1 MSCARPCQGLKRWMT
16 RGRAGARASPNGDA
30 NGVNGAPSAGSS
42 ARLRAEVLRDARAR
56 RMVQPDKQFRREPMR
71 RLMAGVAVLLAL
83 AGAARAEE
91 TAKEK
96 ANKAAVLAFYDA
108 ALNQLDFDAASKY
121 LGPVYKQHNPTAADG
136 PEGLKG
142 FIAYLKTTYPKTHS
156 EVTMAF
162 ADGDYV
168 ILRVHAVRTPGTAGN
183 AIVDIFR
190 LEGGKVVEHW
200 DSVQPVPDKAAN
212 GNGMF

>member
-1 MSCARPCQGLKRWMT
+1 MK
-16 RGRAGARASPNGDA
+16 
-30 NGVNGAPSAGSS
+30 
-42 ARLRAEVLRDARAR
+42 
-56 RMVQPDKQFRREPMR
+56 
-71 RLMAGVAVLLAL
+71 RLMLGLAVALAL

-108 ALNQLDFDAASKY
+108 ALNRLDYDAAAKY
-121 LGPVYKQHNPTAADG
+121 LGALYKQHNPTAADG

-142 FIAYLKTTYPKTHS
+142 FIAYLKTTYPMTHS

-183 AIVDIFR
+183 AIVDIFK
-190 LEGGKVVEHW
+190 LQDGKVVEHW
-200 DSVQPVPDKAAN
+200 DSVQPIPDKSAN
-212 GNGMF
+212 SNTMF

>member
-1 MSCARPCQGLKRWMT
+1 MK
-16 RGRAGARASPNGDA
+16 
-30 NGVNGAPSAGSS
+30 
-42 ARLRAEVLRDARAR
+42 
-56 RMVQPDKQFRREPMR
+56 
-71 RLMAGVAVLLAL
+71 RLMLGVMAALCVASVAG

-96 ANKAAVLAFYDA
+96 ANKATVLALYDA
-108 ALNQLDFDAASKY
+108 ALNKLDFEAASKY
-121 LGPVYKQHNPTAADG
+121 LGPTYKQHNPTAADG

-142 FIAYLKTTYPKTHS
+142 FIAYLKANFPQTHS

-190 LEGGKVVEHW
+190 LENGKVVEHW

-212 GNGMF
+212 SNTMF

>member
-1 MSCARPCQGLKRWMT
+1 MKRL
-16 RGRAGARASPNGDA
+16 A
-30 NGVNGAPSAGSS
+30 
-42 ARLRAEVLRDARAR
+42 
-56 RMVQPDKQFRREPMR
+56 
-71 RLMAGVAVLLAL
+71 MAVMAVLAM
-83 AGAARAEE
+83 AGAAQAQE

-108 ALNQLDFDAASKY
+108 ALTRLDYSAASKY
-121 LGPVYKQHNPTAADG
+121 LGGQYKQHNPTAADG
-136 PEGLKG
+136 AEGLKG
-142 FIAYLKTTYPKTHS
+142 FIAFLKTTYPMTHS
-156 EVTMAF
+156 DVTMSF

-190 LEGGKVVEHW
+190 LENGKVVEHW

-212 GNGMF
+212 TNTMF

>member
-1 MSCARPCQGLKRWMT
+1 MKRVMLGLCA
-16 RGRAGARASPNGDA
+16 A
-30 NGVNGAPSAGSS
+30 
-42 ARLRAEVLRDARAR
+42 
-56 RMVQPDKQFRREPMR
+56 
-71 RLMAGVAVLLAL
+71 LAL

-108 ALNQLDFDAASKY
+108 ALNKLDFEAASKY
-121 LGPVYKQHNPTAADG
+121 LGPYYKQHNPTAADG
-136 PEGLKG
+136 AEGLKG
-142 FIAYLKTTYPKTHS
+142 FLAYLKTNFPKTHS
-156 EVTMAF
+156 EVTMSF

-168 ILRVHAVRTPGTAGN
+168 ILRVHAIRTPGTAGN

-190 LEGGKVVEHW
+190 LENGKVVEHW

-212 GNGMF
+212 NNTMF

>member
-1 MSCARPCQGLKRWMT
+1 MKPLMLGLI
-16 RGRAGARASPNGDA
+16 
-30 NGVNGAPSAGSS
+30 
-42 ARLRAEVLRDARAR
+42 
-56 RMVQPDKQFRREPMR
+56 
-71 RLMAGVAVLLAL
+71 AVLTL

-108 ALNQLDFDAASKY
+108 ALNKLDYDAAAKY

-136 PEGLKG
+136 PEGLKS
-142 FIAYLKTTYPKTHS
+142 FIAYLKATYPMTHS

-168 ILRVHAVRTPGTAGN
+168 ILRVHAIRTPGTAGN

-190 LEGGKVVEHW
+190 LQDGKVVEHW

-212 GNGMF
+212 SNTMF

>member
-1 MSCARPCQGLKRWMT
+1 MKGLML
-16 RGRAGARASPNGDA
+16 GLS
-30 NGVNGAPSAGSS
+30 
-42 ARLRAEVLRDARAR
+42 
-56 RMVQPDKQFRREPMR
+56 
-71 RLMAGVAVLLAL
+71 LAL
-83 AGAARAEE
+83 AITGAARAEE

-108 ALNQLDFDAASKY
+108 ALNKLDYDAAAKY
-121 LGPVYKQHNPTAADG
+121 LGAGYKQHNPTAADG

-142 FIAYLKTTYPKTHS
+142 FITFLKTTYPQTHS
-156 EVTMAF
+156 EVTMSF

-168 ILRVHAVRTPGTAGN
+168 ILRVHAIRTPGTAGN

-190 LEGGKVVEHW
+190 LENGKVVEHW

-212 GNGMF
+212 TNTMF

>member
-1 MSCARPCQGLKRWMT
+1 MKGLVL
-16 RGRAGARASPNGDA
+16 GA
-30 NGVNGAPSAGSS
+30 
-42 ARLRAEVLRDARAR
+42 
-56 RMVQPDKQFRREPMR
+56 
-71 RLMAGVAVLLAL
+71 LAALSL

-108 ALNQLDFDAASKY
+108 ALNRLDFDAASKY

-136 PEGLKG
+136 AEGLKG
-142 FIAYLKTTYPKTHS
+142 FIAYLKATFPQTHS
-156 EVTMAF
+156 EVTMSF

-168 ILRVHAVRTPGTAGN
+168 ILRVHAIRTPGTAGN

-190 LEGGKVVEHW
+190 LQDGKVVEHW
-200 DSVQPVPDKAAN
+200 DSVQPVPDKPAN
-212 GNGMF
+212 SNTMF

>member
-1 MSCARPCQGLKRWMT
+1 MK
-16 RGRAGARASPNGDA
+16 
-30 NGVNGAPSAGSS
+30 
-42 ARLRAEVLRDARAR
+42 
-56 RMVQPDKQFRREPMR
+56 
-71 RLMAGVAVLLAL
+71 RLMLGLGVALAL

-108 ALNQLDFDAASKY
+108 ALNKLDYDAAAKY
-121 LGPVYKQHNPTAADG
+121 LGPIYKQHNPTAADG
-136 PEGLKG
+136 PEVLKC
-142 FIAYLKTTYPKTHS
+142 FIAYLKTTFPKTHS
-156 EVTMAF
+156 EVTMSF

-190 LEGGKVVEHW
+190 LQDGKVVEHW

-212 GNGMF
+212 SNTMF

>member
-1 MSCARPCQGLKRWMT
+1 MKRLAI
-16 RGRAGARASPNGDA
+16 GICVS
-30 NGVNGAPSAGSS
+30 
-42 ARLRAEVLRDARAR
+42 
-56 RMVQPDKQFRREPMR
+56 
-71 RLMAGVAVLLAL
+71 LAL

-108 ALNQLDFDAASKY
+108 ALNKLDFEAASKY

-142 FIAYLKTTYPKTHS
+142 FLAYLKTTFPQTHS
-156 EVTMAF
+156 EVTMSF

-168 ILRVHAVRTPGTAGN
+168 ILRVHAIRTPGTAGN

-190 LEGGKVVEHW
+190 LENGKVVEHW
-200 DSVQPVPDKAAN
+200 DSVQPIPDKAAN
-212 GNGMF
+212 ANTMF

>member
-1 MSCARPCQGLKRWMT
+1 MKGLML
-16 RGRAGARASPNGDA
+16 GLS
-30 NGVNGAPSAGSS
+30 
-42 ARLRAEVLRDARAR
+42 
-56 RMVQPDKQFRREPMR
+56 
-71 RLMAGVAVLLAL
+71 LAL
-83 AGAARAEE
+83 AITGAARAEE

-108 ALNQLDFDAASKY
+108 ALNKLDYDAAAKY
-121 LGPVYKQHNPTAADG
+121 LGAGYKQHNPTAADG

-142 FIAYLKTTYPKTHS
+142 FITFLKTTYPQTHS
-156 EVTMAF
+156 EVTMSF

-190 LEGGKVVEHW
+190 LENGKVVEHW

-212 GNGMF
+212 TNTMF

>member
-1 MSCARPCQGLKRWMT
+1 M
-16 RGRAGARASPNGDA
+16 
-30 NGVNGAPSAGSS
+30 
-42 ARLRAEVLRDARAR
+42 R
-56 RMVQPDKQFRREPMR
+56 RMM
-71 RLMAGVAVLLAL
+71 LGLGVALAL

-91 TAKEK
+91 TAREK

-108 ALNQLDFDAASKY
+108 ALNRLDYDAASKY

-142 FIAYLKTTYPKTHS
+142 FIAYLKTTYPMTHS
-156 EVTMAF
+156 EVTMSF

-183 AIVDIFR
+183 AIVDIFK
-190 LEGGKVVEHW
+190 LQDGKVVEHW
-200 DSVQPVPDKAAN
+200 DSVQPIPEKAAN
-212 GNGMF
+212 SNTMF

>member
-1 MSCARPCQGLKRWMT
+1 MRS
-16 RGRAGARASPNGDA
+16 
-30 NGVNGAPSAGSS
+30 
-42 ARLRAEVLRDARAR
+42 
-56 RMVQPDKQFRREPMR
+56 PMR
-71 RLMAGVAVLLAL
+71 SLVLGALAVLAM

-108 ALNQLDFDAASKY
+108 ALNKLDYEAAAKY
-121 LGPVYKQHNPTAADG
+121 LGGQYKQHNPTAADG
-136 PEGLKG
+136 PEGLKA
-142 FIAYLKTTYPKTHS
+142 FIAFLKANFPQTHS
-156 EVTMAF
+156 EVTMSF
-162 ADGDYV
+162 TDGDYV

-190 LEGGKVVEHW
+190 LENGKVVEHW

-212 GNGMF
+212 TNTMF